1 MDAVITHLLDDTHV
15 LVMYD
20 EVPVRERLIQ
30 LFRSMGAKVHHAET
44 QTQAIGLY
52 FRLFRAGIRP
62 RAVVTSWWMAKPS
75 SVDYEFL
82 KMIGREEI
90 DATALDLFR
99 NIVDLD
105 VTAFLSVYT
114 RDPYSAESILN
125 KHRVAAEV
133 FSRVEI
139 DPEAFVARIATHP
152 GIAKQRMDEFQVNLG
167 LREIRSMSES
177 GLYKT
182 LKTPLPG
189 SLGMVG

>member
-1 MDAVITHLLDDTHV
+1 MDAVITKLLEDTHV

-20 EVPVRERLIQ
+20 EVHTRDRIIQ

-62 RAVVTSWWMAKPS
+62 RAVVTSWWMAQPS

-82 KMIGREEI
+82 KMLGREEI

-105 VTAFLSVYT
+105 ATAFLSVYT
-114 RDPYSAESILN
+114 RDPVSATDILTKYAVPAQVYN
-125 KHRVAAEV
+125 
-133 FSRVEI
+133 RVEI

-152 GIAKQRMDEFQVNLG
+152 GIGKQRMDEAHVNLE
-167 LREIRSMSES
+167 LRDVRHMTETGQYR
-177 GLYKT
+177 T

-189 SLGMVG
+189 FLGMTG